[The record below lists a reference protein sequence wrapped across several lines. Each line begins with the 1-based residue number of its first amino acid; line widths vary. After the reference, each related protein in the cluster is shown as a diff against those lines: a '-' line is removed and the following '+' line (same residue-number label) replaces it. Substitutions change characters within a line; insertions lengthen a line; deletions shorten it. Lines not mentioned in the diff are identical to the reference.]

1 MPVMNG
7 VVMINGVLNKDE
19 GSSSL
24 EENSLRLKVTV
35 LIKISI
41 LLS

>member
-1 MPVMNG
+1 
-7 VVMINGVLNKDE
+7 MINGVLNKDE